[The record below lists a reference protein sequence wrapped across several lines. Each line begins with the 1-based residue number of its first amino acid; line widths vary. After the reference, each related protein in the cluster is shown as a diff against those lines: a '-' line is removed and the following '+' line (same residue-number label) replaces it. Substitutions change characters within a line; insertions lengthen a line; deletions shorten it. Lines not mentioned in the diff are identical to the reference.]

1 MKVYLVHHANAFT
14 AKENPERPLTELG
27 EAQADRVGR
36 FLRNA
41 GVKPERILH
50 SDKLWTRQ
58 TAERVA
64 AVLGDAGLPTIPPYD
79 IANDAAVDPF
89 VADVAKGGADV
100 VMTGHS
106 EFLQRAGSKLVCGDE
121 FAAAIDFKPGNAAV
135 FCLEGE
141 GDKWWVSYALRQEHM
156 GA

>member
-1 MKVYLVHHANAFT
+1 MKVYLVHHANAY
-14 AKENPERPLTELG
+14 AASEKPERPLTALG

-36 FLRNA
+36 HLRDA
-41 GVKPERILH
+41 GVRPGRILH

-64 AVLGDAGLPTIPPYD
+64 AVLGDAGLPAIPPYD
-79 IANDAAVDPF
+79 IANDAAVEPF
-89 VADVAKGGADV
+89 VADLARGGEDI

-135 FCLEGE
+135 FCIEGE
-141 GDKWWVSYALRQEHM
+141 GDRWWVSYALRQEHM